1 MDTACF
7 PSPKSGIHYYEV
19 FGPNTSI
26 LPMGDVL
33 IDDGPR
39 NLANGSYFR
48 ILFDQ
53 PHNRDVI
60 LWDGNRAQIKRR
72 KFEEYI
78 DRCNEI

>member
-1 MDTACF
+1 
-7 PSPKSGIHYYEV
+7 
-19 FGPNTSI
+19 
-26 LPMGDVL
+26 MGDVL